1 MSNELWAY
9 LIALVV
15 SLLAIGVAVWMA
27 LWVKK
32 LKSEN
37 AKIAYV
43 SNLIKRGANT
53 FLKREYTILAVF
65 AGILFIF
72 ILLFLPKPIW
82 QVGDEVNVNRVL
94 PNLAM
99 AISYLFGTIFSGIA
113 GKIGIDIATIANV
126 KSAEAA
132 TKGIKPSFMAGFRGG
147 AVMGMA
153 VVASCLLGVTL
164 VFWATYSWTG
174 NARVLIGFSFGASSL
189 ALFAKAGGGIFTKTA
204 DISADLV
211 GKVEL
216 NIPEDDPRNPA
227 VIADNVGDN
236 VGDVAGMGADLFDSN
251 VASLAAALVL
261 AIALDPKYIPLV
273 FFFATAGLLSSIIG
287 VATANIGKHGN
298 PTKAL
303 NSSTYITTAIF
314 FVLTAVI
321 TILFDFVLDPGTGHS
336 YWF

>member
-1 MSNELWAY
+1 MSKEMWAY
-9 LIALVV
+9 LIALAV

-27 LWVKK
+27 RWVKK

-65 AGILFIF
+65 AGILFVF

-82 QVGDEVNVNRVL
+82 QVGDEVGINRIL

-99 AISYLFGTIFSGIA
+99 ALSYLIGTIFSGIA

-164 VFWATYSWTG
+164 VFWATYGWTG

-216 NIPEDDPRNPA
+216 SIPEDDPRNPA

-273 FFFATAGLLSSIIG
+273 FLFATAGLLSSIIG

-298 PTKAL
+298 PTRAL
-303 NSSTYITTAIF
+303 NSSTYITTGIY
-314 FVLTAVI
+314 FVLTAVV
-321 TILFDFVLDPGTGHS
+321 TVLFDFVL
-336 YWF
+336 